1 METVELWQLAEEQQ
15 PYMTA
20 MRRLFHTEPELSGR
34 EFKTRE
40 TLCKELTDMGIPYT
54 LLPGTGLIAQV
65 KGRLPGPSRLLR
77 SDMDALPLEE
87 LPDNPVQAKVCV
99 SRNRG
104 VCHACGHDA
113 HMAMLLG
120 TLRVL
125 SAMREELHGT
135 VSACFEEGEETNCGL
150 PAMMTALDGM
160 KIDEC
165 FALHVYSGLE
175 AGKICL
181 TSGPRM
187 AGAVRFDL
195 TFKGR
200 AGHGSRP
207 DLAVNP
213 IIPAAHMVG
222 ELDSLLRNRL
232 AADAVVTLGLCQFRA
247 GDTWNVIPETAALS
261 GSARYFRRQDGEQ
274 VLNLIHSAAD
284 GIAVLHG
291 CTVEYEPTTGIILG
305 PVINDAAVSARVRAA
320 VSAACGQAALK
331 DCAPWY
337 ASETFSRYLER
348 WPGALGLLGIR
359 NESLGSGA
367 PHHNA
372 AFDVD
377 EAVFALGA
385 AAELAFVLS
394 K

>member
-1 METVELWQLAEEQQ
+1 METVGLWQLAEEQQ

-165 FALHVYSGLE
+165 FALHVYSGLA
-175 AGKICL
+175 AGKISL
-181 TSGPRM
+181 ASGPRM
-187 AGAVRFDL
+187 AGAVRFDV
-195 TFKGR
+195 TFRGR
-200 AGHGSRP
+200 SGHGSRP

-213 IIPAAHMVG
+213 IVPAAHMVG

-232 AADAVVTLGLCQFRA
+232 AADAAVTLGLCRFQA

-261 GSARYFRRQDGEQ
+261 GSARYFRRQDGQQ
-274 VLNLIHSAAD
+274 VLELIRAAAD
-284 GIAVLHG
+284 GLAALHG
-291 CTVEYEPTTGIILG
+291 CTVEYAPSTGVILG
-305 PVINDAAVSARVRAA
+305 PSVNDPAVSARVQNAL
-320 VSAACGQAALK
+320 SAAWGRDVLSDCGA
-331 DCAPWY
+331 WY

-359 NESLGSGA
+359 NDELGCGA
-367 PHHNA
+367 PHHNG

-377 EAVFALGA
+377 EAVLPLGM
-385 AAELAFVLS
+385 AAELAFVLG
-394 K
+394 